1 MDIGFSNEIT
11 LSAEEYKEFL
21 ELKKERD
28 KMLITMRSQ
37 MKLQQKQAQA
47 LAAEV
52 IKALEKAEVPTANV
66 SLKNADAAANAYAL
80 ARDILA

>member
-1 MDIGFSNEIT
+1 MDTVFSNEIT
-11 LSAEEYKEFL
+11 LSAEEYEEFL

-28 KMLITMRSQ
+28 KTLMTVRSQ

-52 IKALEKAEVPTANV
+52 IKALEKAEAPTANV
-66 SLKNADAAANAYAL
+66 SLKNADAAANAYEL
-80 ARDILA
+80 AREILA

>member
-1 MDIGFSNEIT
+1 MESGFFNEIT
-11 LSAEEYKEFL
+11 LSAEEYAEFL

-28 KMLITMRSQ
+28 KTLLTMRSQ

-52 IKALEKAEVPTANV
+52 IKALEKVEVPTANV
-66 SLKNADAAANAYAL
+66 SLKNADAAANAYEL
-80 ARDILA
+80 AREILA